1 MQRANERQKT
11 NSNAQE
17 KKEVSGFIF
26 FGQDGR
32 IYEADGVTPPVCLSV
47 ACDPATWDLPHV
59 YPKKRKKR
67 KKGFDREITRVTG
80 FKPTHR

>member
-1 MQRANERQKT
+1 MQITNEERHAK
-11 NSNAQE
+11 A
-17 KKEVSGFIF
+17 KKEVVYNNNFIF

-32 IYEADGVTPPVCLSV
+32 LYEYDGVAPPVCLSI

-67 KKGFDREITRVTG
+67 KKDIYREITRVKNTEH
-80 FKPTHR
+80 TN